1 MKRIKTKKKKRKK
14 IKIETIRFIIIV
26 KYRSPISETS
36 PRRKE
41 RKRKKKKRKRGKRRE
56 EKEDI
61 PGMRRNAFLVK
72 RLELND
78 HWRDNR
84 ARWRSI
90 SGFDES
96 AERPISRRSTIKKKR
111 RLARALKIFKI
122 VCQAELQP
130 RHHPLPPPLPL
141 PARISLGLTG

>member
-1 MKRIKTKKKKRKK
+1 MKRIKTKKKKKENQNRNDPFASSSNIVLQYQKRIQGKKKRRKK
-14 IKIETIRFIIIV
+14 E
-26 KYRSPISETS
+26 
-36 PRRKE
+36 
-41 RKRKKKKRKRGKRRE
+41 KKRKRGKRTE

-61 PGMRRNAFLVK
+61 PGMRRNAFLVN

-111 RLARALKIFKI
+111 GGWRGR
-122 VCQAELQP
+122 
-130 RHHPLPPPLPL
+130 
-141 PARISLGLTG
+141 

>member
-1 MKRIKTKKKKRKK
+1 
-14 IKIETIRFIIIV
+14 
-26 KYRSPISETS
+26 
-36 PRRKE
+36 
-41 RKRKKKKRKRGKRRE
+41 
-56 EKEDI
+56 
-61 PGMRRNAFLVK
+61 MRRNAFLVK

-111 RLARALKIFKI
+111 GGWRGR
-122 VCQAELQP
+122 
-130 RHHPLPPPLPL
+130 
-141 PARISLGLTG
+141 